1 MWFKLDLGKVMV
13 EVKLDLGKVMVEV
26 KLDLGKVMVEVQLDL
41 GVLEGILCY
50 TSLSLSH

>member
-1 MWFKLDLGKVMV
+1 MV